1 MSKRTLTDELQSVL
15 LAHSFDAP
23 EPSTSIDRV
32 LARTVDA
39 ERPADTN
46 RRGWWPPSTKLLGIA
61 AAVALVSLGAVGVK
75 ALSDHTT
82 TTSTAD
88 SKAAAPAVGSVGGA
102 SGENVPDAAAPN
114 GPRCS
119 LQDLDITV
127 AKGASGSAVIR
138 FVNKTSKNCSIQG
151 YPSVSAQRGQTR
163 TYAMSAAAAKP
174 GGPSSI
180 PPLAS
185 PTVVLLPAGT
195 ASALLDVIKADSCPE
210 ADTLTI
216 SLPADRSTFG
226 LPFAIPMCGLQIH
239 AVVPGAT
246 GSN

>member
-23 EPSTSIDRV
+23 EPSTCIDRV

-39 ERPADTN
+39 ERPADTH
-46 RRGWWPPSTKLLGIA
+46 RRDWWPPSTKLLAIA
-61 AAVALVSLGAVGVK
+61 AAVAVVTLGAVGVTS
-75 ALSDHTT
+75 LRNHPT

-88 SKAAAPAVGSVGGA
+88 SKAAAPQGSVGGA
-102 SGENVPDAAAPN
+102 SGEQAPNYAAAT

-151 YPSVSAQRGQTR
+151 YPSVSAQRGQTS
-163 TYAMSAAAAKP
+163 TNALDTAPKTAGSTVPALK
-174 GGPSSI
+174 
-180 PPLAS
+180 S

-195 ASALLDVIKADSCPE
+195 ASALLEVIKADTCPD

-216 SLPADRSTFG
+216 SLPDDRSTYR
-226 LPFAIPMCGLQIH
+226 LPFAIPMCNLQVH
-239 AVVPGAT
+239 PVVPGVT

>member
-23 EPSTSIDRV
+23 EPSTSIEQV

-39 ERPADTN
+39 ERPADTH

-61 AAVALVSLGAVGVK
+61 AAVALVVLGAVGVT
-75 ALSDHTT
+75 ALRNHPT

-88 SKAAAPAVGSVGGA
+88 SKAAAPALGSVGGA
-102 SGENVPDAAAPN
+102 SGENVPNYAAAS

-138 FVNKTSKNCSIQG
+138 FVNKTSKTCSIQG
-151 YPSVSAQRGQTR
+151 YPSVSAQRGQTS
-163 TYAMSAAAAKP
+163 TDALDTAPKTAGSTVPALK
-174 GGPSSI
+174 
-180 PPLAS
+180 S

-195 ASALLDVIKADSCPE
+195 ASALLDVIKADTCPDAE
-210 ADTLTI
+210 TLII
-216 SLPADRSTFG
+216 SLPDDRSTYG
-226 LPFAIPMCGLQIH
+226 LPFAIPMCNLRVH
-239 AVVPGAT
+239 PVVPGGT